1 MLPGI
6 LGPQI
11 AAEEA
16 GRGAYAKHI
25 QKAESRFGWA
35 VAQAIILTSTCS
47 QSRVPKGKRRLM
59 Q

>member
-1 MLPGI
+1 MLPGS
-6 LGPQI
+6 LSPQT

-16 GRGAYAKHI
+16 GSDAYAKHI

-35 VAQAIILTSTCS
+35 IAQAIILTSTCS
-47 QSRVPKGKRRLM
+47 HSRVPKGKRRLM